1 MKFFRNFLIFVL
13 GFCALSVPAVAQMR
27 DFGLKQL
34 KDEQATA
41 VLEAFRAY
49 RFPSDYCMRFDIVH
63 KPRKSD
69 DETVYS
75 GTMWGSY
82 NASGAVIRLH
92 IGKAGAKP
100 DEQKRFLIQSGKQPA
115 LWQLNAEGKAER
127 MEASATVPF
136 FADLIFTP
144 FDLQTP
150 FLFWE
155 NYKYDETRRYRARPV
170 HFFDMFPPEAFAKAN
185 PAIGSVHIGF
195 DRVYNALVK
204 VEVRDQDKKT
214 LKTFSLGSVR
224 KIQGMYSFE
233 ELELRDET
241 TRDRDTLVVRAAA
254 LHLAIPKAYFDAENL
269 GKSALKVPAAA
280 FEVLD

>member
-1 MKFFRNFLIFVL
+1 MTFFRRFLIFTL
-13 GFCALSVPAVAQMR
+13 GFCALSVSALGQMR

-34 KDEQATA
+34 SAEEAVA
-41 VLEAFRAY
+41 VLDAFRAY
-49 RFPSDYCMRFDIVH
+49 RLPADYCMRFDIVH

-75 GTMWGSY
+75 GIMWGSH
-82 NASGAVIRLH
+82 NAKGTIIRLH
-92 IGKAGAKP
+92 IGKAGAA
-100 DEQKRFLIQSGKQPA
+100 DDAQKRFLIQSGKNPS
-115 LWQLNAEGKAER
+115 LWELNDEGKVEKVDA
-127 MEASATVPF
+127 ASTAPF

-155 NYKYDETRRYRARPV
+155 RYEYDRTRRYRARPV

-185 PAIGSVHIGF
+185 PGIGSVRIGF
-195 DRVYNALVK
+195 DRAYNALIK
-204 VEVRDQDKKT
+204 AEVCNQDGRVMKQ
-214 LKTFSLGSVR
+214 FSLGGVR

-241 TRDRDTLVVRAAA
+241 TRDRDTLIVRAAA
-254 LHLAIPKAYFDAENL
+254 LRLRIPEIYFAPENL
-269 GKSALKVPAAA
+269 GKPPLAVPASA

>member
-1 MKFFRNFLIFVL
+1 MKFVRYFTILL
-13 GFCALSVPAVAQMR
+13 LSLCALPISLSAQNR

-34 KDEQATA
+34 KSKEADA
-41 VLEAFRAY
+41 VLNAFRAY
-49 RFPSDYCMRFDIVH
+49 RLPSDYCLRFEIVH

-69 DETVYS
+69 DETVYA

-82 NASGAVIRLH
+82 NDGGNILRLH
-92 IGKAGAKP
+92 IGKAGTP
-100 DEQKRFLIQSGKQPA
+100 ESRQKRFLIQSGKNPV
-115 LWQLNAEGKAER
+115 LWELNANGVAEKVD
-127 MEASATVPF
+127 AAGTQPF

-170 HFFDMFPPEAFAKAN
+170 HFFHMFPPKSFEAVN
-185 PAIGSVHIGF
+185 PEIGSVRIGF

-204 VEVRDQDKKT
+204 AEVRDKDGETVKS
-214 LKTFSLGSVR
+214 FSLGSVR

-233 ELELRDET
+233 ELELRDEK

-254 LHLAIPKAYFDAENL
+254 LHLRISENYFDPKNL
-269 GKSALKVPAAA
+269 GKTPPMLPESV
-280 FEVLD
+280 FEILD